1 MHMYLY
7 IRLPQVLRVTQVF
20 PDASVRNCS
29 ELALLGKVR
38 TLSPV
43 LVFKGPRNWIPL
55 QRRHVGTWHRV
66 PFPRENRPRKLALL
80 T

>member
-29 ELALLGKVR
+29 ELALLGK
-38 TLSPV
+38 
-43 LVFKGPRNWIPL
+43 
-55 QRRHVGTWHRV
+55 
-66 PFPRENRPRKLALL
+66 
-80 T
+80 